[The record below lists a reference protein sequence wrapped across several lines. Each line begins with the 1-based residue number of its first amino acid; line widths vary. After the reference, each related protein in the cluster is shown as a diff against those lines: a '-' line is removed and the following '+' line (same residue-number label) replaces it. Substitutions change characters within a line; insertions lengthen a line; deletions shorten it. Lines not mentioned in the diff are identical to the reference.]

1 MTEGKRVII
10 NITAQYAKAVINT
23 VLSLYTVRIVLKI
36 LGQSDYGIMSLVG
49 GIIMLLGFITSAMSI
64 TTQRHLS
71 YDYGKKDLTVV
82 RKTFSNSI
90 VMHLAI
96 GMITLII
103 LLAVEPVIVSPKLLN
118 IADGRWEATHIIYK
132 IVAVILLITFLTSPF
147 KALLTAREN
156 IVFVAFIETL
166 DGFLKLAIVLI
177 LPYLSIDRL
186 VAYGFMLLA
195 IMLFEFSVFSIY
207 DAEKYSECSPRNFF
221 KDTDKAQLKRLSGFA
236 GWTTYGTVTIIARNQ
251 GIAWMLNH
259 FYGTVVNAAY
269 GIANQMFSAIQFISA
284 SVLNA
289 INPQIMKA
297 EGRGERD
304 NMWTLA
310 ELESKSVICL
320 MTILFIPLMAEING
334 LLTLWIGKVPPYTSV
349 FCVALLMS
357 FLADQLTSGL
367 NTANQAIG
375 NIRNYSLL
383 MYTPKLLLIP
393 MALLLLYL
401 DYGPTGVM
409 FLFVAVELLVA
420 LIRLPY
426 MHLVSGLDMKHYIR
440 TVLGRNSLLIIFMAA
455 VSLSLKHTST
465 SAYRFFY
472 SIPIAY
478 IAGIVFA
485 WTVVLTSKERKKIK
499 TSITSK

>member
-1 MTEGKRVII
+1 MIEGKRVII
-10 NITAQYAKAVINT
+10 NIVAQYAKAIINT
-23 VLSLYTVRIVLKI
+23 LLSLYTVRMVLKI

-71 YDYGKKDLTVV
+71 YDYGKKDLEVV

-90 VMHLAI
+90 IMHFAI
-96 GMITLII
+96 GIITLII
-103 LLAVEPVIVSPKLLN
+103 LLAIEQVVVSPKLLN

-177 LPYLSIDRL
+177 LPYLDVDKL
-186 VAYGFMLLA
+186 VAYGVMLLV
-195 IMLFEFSVFSIY
+195 IMFFEFSVFTVY
-207 DAEKYSECSPRNFF
+207 DTLKYEECSPSNFF
-221 KDTDKAQLKRLSGFA
+221 KDADNNQLKRLSSFA
-236 GWTTYGTVTIIARNQ
+236 GWTTYGTITIIARNQ
-251 GIAWMLNH
+251 GIAWLLNH

-297 EGRGERD
+297 EGRGERG

-310 ELESKSVICL
+310 ELESKSIVCL
-320 MTILFIPLMAEING
+320 MTILFIPLMAEIDG
-334 LLTLWIGKVPPYTSV
+334 LLTLWLGTVPPYTSL
-349 FCVALLMS
+349 FCVALLMA
-357 FLADQLTSGL
+357 FLADQITSGL

-383 MYTPKLLLIP
+383 MYTPKLLLVP
-393 MALLLLYL
+393 GVLLLLHL
-401 DYGPTGVM
+401 GYGATSVM
-409 FLFVAVELLVA
+409 ILYVATELLVA

-426 MHLVSGLDMKHYIR
+426 MHYVSGLDMKHYVK
-440 TVLGRNSLLIIFMAA
+440 TVLGRNSLLIIFMIA
-455 VSLSLKHTST
+455 VSFCLKLTTTST
-465 SAYRFFY
+465 FRFLF

-478 IAGIVFA
+478 ILGIAFTWV
-485 WTVVLTSKERKKIK
+485 VVLSGKERKKIK
-499 TSITSK
+499 TSIKSK